1 MFEELSKVL
10 GENAYSVEEAAPVL
24 ALCPAKVRELI
35 HSGKLKA
42 SRLGRRHL
50 IRESAIREYVIGSK
64 A

>member
-10 GENAYSVEEAAPVL
+10 GEKAYSVEEAAPIL
-24 ALCPAKVRELI
+24 NLCEAKVRELI
-35 HSGKLKA
+35 HRGRLKA
-42 SRLGRRHL
+42 SRVGRRHL